1 MFDLVSITPTKQ
13 LQSCGLFM
21 GSVHNLLKFHC
32 LNEKHSH
39 KLNAC
44 TGAPYLTGLF
54 TVPPVN
60 RGIPQS
66 GPILK

>member
-32 LNEKHSH
+32 LNEKHSQ
-39 KLNAC
+39 C

-54 TVPPVN
+54 TIPPLN
-60 RGIPQS
+60 RGIPQLR
-66 GPILK
+66 PILKLA